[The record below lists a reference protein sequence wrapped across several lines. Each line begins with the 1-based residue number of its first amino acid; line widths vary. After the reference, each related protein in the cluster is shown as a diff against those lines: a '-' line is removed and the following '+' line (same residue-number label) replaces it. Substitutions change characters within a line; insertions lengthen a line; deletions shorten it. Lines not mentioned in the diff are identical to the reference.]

1 MKDISDDL
9 FLHYGGNG
17 PSYAMHN
24 NRSRRFGMRISMSLY
39 SAFTGTA
46 LKGIDLFTFDNG
58 VSAFVAEVDP
68 FHEKGW
74 MS

>member
-1 MKDISDDL
+1 MKDISDNL
-9 FLHYGGNG
+9 FLHYGANG

-24 NRSRRFGMRISMSLY
+24 NRSRRFGMKISNSLY
-39 SAFTGTA
+39 SAVEYGT

-58 VSAFVAEVDP
+58 ISEFVAEVDP